1 MAFYALRKINR
12 RQIMKKKLAVIL
24 SVVLVFA
31 MLFMTACGDKPAA
44 DPDAGSNVAAGDL
57 SSIKINV
64 GTGGSTGTYYG
75 FCNVISSLLKEKTGA
90 QLMIQASGASKANI
104 LDVDDGIVD
113 MAIVQNDVMDYA
125 YNGTSLFADVGAIKS
140 FSTLGAA
147 YAEVCQIV
155 AKADSGIKTVAD
167 LKGKKVSV
175 GDSGSGVEF
184 NAQQILGAYG
194 ITFDDIDKQNLSFQ
208 ASADALKDG
217 KIDAFFCT
225 AGAPTVAITD
235 LSTTTGIVLVEIDA
249 EHLANL
255 QKDYGFY
262 AAYTVPAGTYKGIDA
277 DVTTVAV
284 KATFIVSNDLDEETV
299 YQLTKAIY
307 ENKGEYSHEK
317 AAEMSLEYAVS
328 SISVPFHPGAE
339 RYYKEVGAIS

>member
-1 MAFYALRKINR
+1 
-12 RQIMKKKLAVIL
+12 MKKKLAVIL

-44 DPDAGSNVAAGDL
+44 DPEAGSNVAAGDL

-90 QLMIQASGASKANI
+90 QLMINSSGASKANI
-104 LDVDDGIVD
+104 LDIDDGVVD

-194 ITFDDIDKQNLSFQ
+194 ITFEDIDKQNLSFQ

-262 AAYTVPAGTYKGIDA
+262 AAYTVPAGTYNGIDA

-284 KATFIVSNDLDEETV
+284 KATFIVSNELDEETV

>member
-1 MAFYALRKINR
+1 
-12 RQIMKKKLAVIL
+12 MKKKLAIAL
-24 SVVLVFA
+24 SLILVFA
-31 MLFMTACGDKPAA
+31 MLFCTACDGTKTPEKPVA
-44 DPDAGSNVAAGDL
+44 DGDL
-57 SSIKINV
+57 SAINIQV
-64 GTGGSTGTYYG
+64 GTGGTTGTYYG
-75 FCNVISSLLKEKTGA
+75 FCNVISTILKEKTGA
-90 QLMIQASGASKANI
+90 NLVINSSGASKANI
-104 LDVDDGIVD
+104 LDIADGIVD

-125 YNGTSLFADVGAIKS
+125 YNGTSLFEKDGAIKS

-184 NAQQILGAYG
+184 NAQQILGAYD
-194 ITFDDIDKQNLSFQ
+194 ITFEDIDKQNLSFQ

-235 LSTTTGIVLVEIDA
+235 LATSTGIVLVEIDA
-249 EHLANL
+249 EHLAKL
-255 QKDYGFY
+255 QQDYGFY
-262 AAYTVPAGTYKGIDA
+262 AEYKVPAGTYKGIDA
-277 DVTTVAV
+277 DATTVAV

-307 ENKGEYSHEK
+307 ENKDAYTHDK
-317 AAEMSLEYAVS
+317 AKELSLEYAVS

-339 RYYKEVGAIS
+339 KYYKEVGAIS

>member
-1 MAFYALRKINR
+1 
-12 RQIMKKKLAVIL
+12 MKKKLAIAL
-24 SVVLVFA
+24 SLILVFA
-31 MLFMTACGDKPAA
+31 MLFCTACGEKTPEKPAA
-44 DPDAGSNVAAGDL
+44 DGDL
-57 SSIKINV
+57 SAINIQV
-64 GTGGSTGTYYG
+64 GTGGTTGTYYG
-75 FCNVISSLLKEKTGA
+75 FCNVISTILKEKTGA
-90 QLMIQASGASKANI
+90 NLVINSSGASKANI
-104 LDVDDGIVD
+104 LDIADGIVD

-125 YNGTSLFADVGAIKS
+125 YNGTSLFEKDGAIKS

-184 NAQQILGAYG
+184 NAQQILGAYD
-194 ITFDDIDKQNLSFQ
+194 ITFEDIDKQNLSFQ

-235 LSTTTGIVLVEIDA
+235 LATSTGIVLVEIDA
-249 EHLANL
+249 EHLAKL
-255 QKDYGFY
+255 QQDYGFY
-262 AAYTVPAGTYKGIDA
+262 AEYKVPAGTYKGIDA
-277 DVTTVAV
+277 DATTVAV

-307 ENKGEYSHEK
+307 ENKDAYTHDK
-317 AAEMSLEYAVS
+317 AKELSLEYAVS

-339 RYYKEVGAIS
+339 KYYKEVGAIS

>member
-1 MAFYALRKINR
+1 
-12 RQIMKKKLAVIL
+12 MKKKLAIVL
-24 SVVLVFA
+24 SMVLVFA
-31 MLFMTACGDKPAA
+31 MLFMTACGDKPVTDDTTKGAN
-44 DPDAGSNVAAGDL
+44 DAVASGDL
-57 SSIKINV
+57 SSISINV

-90 QLMIQASGASKANI
+90 NLMIQSSGASKANI
-104 LDVDDGIVD
+104 LDVDDGVVD

-184 NAQQILGAYG
+184 NAQQILGAYD
-194 ITFDDIDKQNLSFQ
+194 ITFDDINKQNLSFQ

-225 AGAPTVAITD
+225 AGAPTVAVTD

-249 EHLANL
+249 EHLAKL
-255 QKDYGFY
+255 KDEYGFY
-262 AAYTVPAGTYKGIDA
+262 AEYKVPAGTYNGIDA

-307 ENKGEYSHEK
+307 ENKDEYSHEK
-317 AAEMSLEYAVS
+317 ASELSLEYAVS

>member
-1 MAFYALRKINR
+1 
-12 RQIMKKKLAVIL
+12 MKKRLVVVLAVIL
-24 SVVLVFA
+24 AFTSIFL
-31 MLFMTACGDKPAA
+31 TACGDNNPA
-44 DPDAGSNVAAGDL
+44 PDAETGDI
-57 SSIKINV
+57 STININV
-64 GTGGSTGTYYG
+64 GTGGTTGTYYG
-75 FCNVISSLLKEKTGA
+75 FCNVISSVLKEQTGA
-90 QLMIQASGASKANI
+90 QLTIQSSGASKANI
-104 LDVDDGIVD
+104 LDIDDGIVD

-125 YNGTSLFADVGAIKS
+125 YNGTSLFENDGAIKS
-140 FSTLGAA
+140 FSTLGAV

-155 AKADSGIKTVAD
+155 ARADSGIKTVAD

-184 NAQQILGAYG
+184 NAQQILGAYD
-194 ITFDDIDKQNLSFQ
+194 ISFEDIDKQNLSFQ

-249 EHLANL
+249 EHLAKL

-262 AAYTVPAGTYKGIDA
+262 AAYTVPAGTYNGLDKDA
-277 DVTTVAV
+277 TTVAV
-284 KATFIVSNDLDEETV
+284 KATFIVSNDLSEETV

-307 ENKGEYSHEK
+307 ENKDNYVHDK
-317 AAEMSLEYAVS
+317 AKEMSLEYAVS

-339 RYYKEVGAIS
+339 KYYKEVGAITE

>member
-1 MAFYALRKINR
+1 
-12 RQIMKKKLAVIL
+12 MKKKLALVL
-24 SVVLVFA
+24 SIVLVFA
-31 MLFMTACGDKPAA
+31 TLFLTACGDKPA
-44 DPDAGSNVAAGDL
+44 PDANADFSSGDL

-90 QLMIQASGASKANI
+90 NLMIQSSGASKANI
-104 LDVDDGIVD
+104 LGVDDGEVD

-125 YNGTSLFADVGAIKS
+125 YNGTSLFADVGAIKT

-184 NAQQILGAYG
+184 NAQQILGAYD
-194 ITFDDIDKQNLSFQ
+194 ITFDDINKQNLSFQ

-235 LSTTTGIVLVEIDA
+235 LATTTGIVLVEIDA
-249 EHLANL
+249 EHLAAL
-255 QKDYGFY
+255 KDKYGFY
-262 AAYTVPAGTYKGIDA
+262 AEYKVPAGTYKGIDTE
-277 DVTTVAV
+277 VTTVAV

-299 YQLTKAIY
+299 YQLTKAMY
-307 ENKGEYSHEK
+307 ENAGEYAHEK
-317 AAEMSLEYAVS
+317 ASEMTIEYAVS

-339 RYYKEVGAIS
+339 RYFKEVGAIS

>member
-1 MAFYALRKINR
+1 
-12 RQIMKKKLAVIL
+12 MKKKLAVIL
-24 SVVLVFA
+24 AAILAFS
-31 MLFMTACGDKPAA
+31 MLFLTACGDKPAEG
-44 DPDAGSNVAAGDL
+44 DKPAGGDI
-57 SSIKINV
+57 SSININV

-75 FCNVISSLLKEKTGA
+75 FCNVVSSLLKEKTGA
-90 QLMIQASGASKANI
+90 QLMIQSSGASKANI
-104 LDVDDGIVD
+104 LDIDDGVVD

-125 YNGTSLFADVGAIKS
+125 FNGTSLFEDVGAIKS
-140 FSTLGAA
+140 FSTLGAV

-155 AKADSGIKTVAD
+155 ARADSGIKTVAD

-184 NAQQILGAYG
+184 NAQQILGAYD
-194 ITFDDIDKQNLSFQ
+194 ITFADIDKQNLSFQ

-249 EHLANL
+249 EHLTAL
-255 QKDYGFY
+255 KDKYGFY
-262 AAYTVPAGTYKGIDA
+262 AEYTVPAGTYNGVDEDA
-277 DVTTVAV
+277 TTVAV

-307 ENKGEYSHEK
+307 ENKDEYSHEK
-317 AAEMSLEYAVS
+317 AAEMSVEYAVG

-339 RYYKEVGAIS
+339 RYFKEVGAIS

>member
-1 MAFYALRKINR
+1 
-12 RQIMKKKLAVIL
+12 MKKKLAIVISL
-24 SVVLVFA
+24 VLVFA
-31 MLFMTACGDKPAA
+31 TLFMTACGGDNGDTTTKAPAN
-44 DPDAGSNVAAGDL
+44 DAVAGGDL
-57 SSIKINV
+57 SSISINV

-90 QLMIQASGASKANI
+90 NLMIQSSGASKANI
-104 LDVDDGIVD
+104 LDIDDGIVD

-125 YNGTSLFADVGAIKS
+125 YNGTSLFADVGAIDS

-155 AKADSGIKTVAD
+155 ARADSGIKTVAD
-167 LKGKKVSV
+167 LAGKKVSV

-184 NAQQILGAYG
+184 NAQQILGAYD
-194 ITFDDIDKQNLSFQ
+194 ITFENIDKQNLSFQ

-249 EHLANL
+249 EHLAKL
-255 QKDYGFY
+255 QDEYGFY
-262 AAYTVPAGTYKGIDA
+262 AEYTVPAGTYKGVDA
-277 DVTTVAV
+277 DAKTVAV

-307 ENKGEYSHEK
+307 ENKDEYSHDK
-317 AAEMSLEYAVS
+317 ASEMSLDYAVS

-339 RYYKEVGAIS
+339 RYFKEVGAIS

>member
-1 MAFYALRKINR
+1 
-12 RQIMKKKLAVIL
+12 MKKKLALVL
-24 SVVLVFA
+24 SIILVFA
-31 MLFMTACGDKPAA
+31 TIFMTACGDNAA
-44 DPDAGSNVAAGDL
+44 PETTGDIAAGDL

-90 QLMIQASGASKANI
+90 NLMIQSSGASKANI
-104 LDVDDGIVD
+104 LGVDDGEVD

-125 YNGTSLFADVGAIKS
+125 YTGTSLFEDVGEIKS

-194 ITFDDIDKQNLSFQ
+194 VTFDDIDKQNLSFQ

-235 LSTTTGIVLVEIDA
+235 LATTTGIVLVEIDA
-249 EHLANL
+249 EHLAAL

-262 AAYTVPAGTYKGIDA
+262 AEYKVPAGTYKGIDTE
-277 DVTTVAV
+277 VSTVAV
-284 KATFIVSNDLDEETV
+284 KATFIVSNTLDEETV

-307 ENKGEYSHEK
+307 ENAGEYAHEK
-317 AAEMSLEYAVS
+317 AAEMTLEYAVS

-339 RYYKEVGAIS
+339 RYFKEVGAIS

>member
-1 MAFYALRKINR
+1 
-12 RQIMKKKLAVIL
+12 MKKKLAIVL
-24 SVVLVFA
+24 SAILVFA
-31 MLFMTACGDKPAA
+31 LVFCTACSDKAPEQK
-44 DPDAGSNVAAGDL
+44 DPSNL
-57 SSIKINV
+57 SAIEIYV

-75 FCNVISSLLKEKTGA
+75 FCNTISSLLKEKTGIN
-90 QLMIQASGASKANI
+90 LMIQSSGASKANI
-104 LDVDDGIVD
+104 LDVDDGNVD

-155 AKADSGIKTVAD
+155 ARADSGINTVAD

-184 NAQQILGAYG
+184 NAQQILGAYDV
-194 ITFDDIDKQNLSFQ
+194 TFADIDKQNLSFQ

-235 LSTTTGIVLVEIDA
+235 LATTTGIVLVEIDA
-249 EHLANL
+249 EHLAKL
-255 QKDYGFY
+255 QQDYGFY
-262 AAYTVPAGTYKGIDA
+262 AEYTVPAGTYNGIDTDA
-277 DVTTVAV
+277 KTVAV
-284 KATFIVSNDLDEETV
+284 KATFIVSNELDEETV

-307 ENKGEYSHEK
+307 ENKDEYAHEK
-317 AAEMSLEYAVS
+317 AKEMSLEYAVS

-339 RYYKEVGAIS
+339 RYFKEVGAIAE

>member
-1 MAFYALRKINR
+1 
-12 RQIMKKKLAVIL
+12 MKKKIAIVL
-24 SVVLVFA
+24 SAVLVFA
-31 MLFMTACGDKPAA
+31 MLFLTACGDKPEG
-44 DPDAGSNVAAGDL
+44 DTDAGDL
-57 SSIKINV
+57 STITINV

-75 FCNVISSLLKEKTGA
+75 FCNTISTLLKEKTGA
-90 QLMIQASGASKANI
+90 QLMIQSSGASKANI
-104 LDVDDGIVD
+104 LDIDDGVVD

-125 YNGTSLFADVGAIKS
+125 YNGTSLFADVGEIKS

-155 AKADSGIKTVAD
+155 ARADSGIKTVAD
-167 LKGKKVSV
+167 LKGKEVSV

-184 NAQQILGAYG
+184 NAEQILGAYG
-194 ITFDDIDKQNLSFQ
+194 ITFADIKKENLSFQ

-235 LSTTTGIVLVEIDA
+235 LATTTGIVLVEIDA
-249 EHLANL
+249 EHLAKL

-262 AAYTVPAGTYKGIDA
+262 AEYTVPAGTYKGIDEDA
-277 DVTTVAV
+277 TTVAV
-284 KATFIVSNDLDEETV
+284 KATFIVSNDLAEETV

-307 ENKGEYSHEK
+307 ENKDEYAHEK
-317 AAEMSLEYAVS
+317 ASEMSLEYAVS

-339 RYYKEVGAIS
+339 RYFKEVGAIS

>member
-1 MAFYALRKINR
+1 
-12 RQIMKKKLAVIL
+12 MKKKLALVL
-24 SVVLVFA
+24 SIILVFA
-31 MLFMTACGDKPAA
+31 TLFMTACGDKAAPEANGDVAA
-44 DPDAGSNVAAGDL
+44 DTLANTR
-57 SSIKINV
+57 INV

-90 QLMIQASGASKANI
+90 DLMIQSSGASKANI
-104 LDVDDGIVD
+104 LGIDDGEVD

-125 YNGTSLFADVGAIKS
+125 YNGTSLFADVGVINS

-184 NAQQILGAYG
+184 NAQQILGAY
-194 ITFDDIDKQNLSFQ
+194 DISFNDINKQNLSFQ

-235 LSTTTGIVLVEIDA
+235 LATTTGIVLVEIDA
-249 EHLANL
+249 EHLAEL

-262 AAYTVPAGTYKGIDA
+262 AEYKVPSGTYKGIDTE
-277 DVTTVAV
+277 VTTVAV
-284 KATFIVSNDLDEETV
+284 KATFIISNDLNEEIV

-307 ENKGEYSHEK
+307 ENAGEYAHEK
-317 AAEMSLEYAVS
+317 AAEMTLEYAVS
-328 SISVPFHPGAE
+328 NISVPFHPGAE
-339 RYYKEVGAIS
+339 RYFKEVGAIS

>member
-1 MAFYALRKINR
+1 
-12 RQIMKKKLAVIL
+12 MKKKLAVIL
-24 SVVLVFA
+24 AAILAFS
-31 MLFMTACGDKPAA
+31 MLFLTACGDKPAE
-44 DPDAGSNVAAGDL
+44 GDTPTGGDI
-57 SSIKINV
+57 SSININV

-90 QLMIQASGASKANI
+90 QLMIQSSGASKANI
-104 LDVDDGIVD
+104 LDIDDGVVD

-125 YNGTSLFADVGAIKS
+125 FNGTSLFEDVGAIKS

-155 AKADSGIKTVAD
+155 ARADSGIKTVAD

-184 NAQQILGAYG
+184 NAQQILGAYDV
-194 ITFDDIDKQNLSFQ
+194 TFEDIDKQNLSFQ

-249 EHLANL
+249 EHLAEL
-255 QKDYGFY
+255 KDEYGFY
-262 AAYTVPAGTYKGIDA
+262 AEYTVPAGTYKGVDEDA
-277 DVTTVAV
+277 TTVAV

-307 ENKGEYSHEK
+307 ENKDEYSHEK
-317 AAEMSLEYAVS
+317 AAEMSNEYAVS

-339 RYYKEVGAIS
+339 RYFKEVGAIS

>member
-1 MAFYALRKINR
+1 
-12 RQIMKKKLAVIL
+12 MKKKLSIVLSLILAFAVI
-24 SVVLVFA
+24 FC
-31 MLFMTACGDKPAA
+31 TACGDAKDPAA
-44 DPDAGSNVAAGDL
+44 TPDAPANDALAGGDL
-57 SSIKINV
+57 SSINIQV

-90 QLMIQASGASKANI
+90 NLMIQSSGASKANI
-104 LDVDDGIVD
+104 LNIEDGIVD

-125 YNGTSLFADVGAIKS
+125 YNGTSLFAEDGAIKS

-184 NAQQILGAYG
+184 NAQQILGAYD
-194 ITFDDIDKQNLSFQ
+194 ITFEDIDKQNLSFQ

-235 LSTTTGIVLVEIDA
+235 LATTTGIVLVEIDA
-249 EHLANL
+249 EHLAKL
-255 QKDYGFY
+255 QEDYGFY
-262 AAYTVPAGTYKGIDA
+262 AAYTVPAGTYTGIDA
-277 DVTTVAV
+277 DATTVAV
-284 KATFIVSNDLDEETV
+284 KATFIVSNELDEETV

-307 ENKGEYSHEK
+307 ENKDEYSHEK
-317 AAEMSLEYAVS
+317 AAEMNLEYAVS

-339 RYYKEVGAIS
+339 RYFKEVGALS

>member
-1 MAFYALRKINR
+1 
-12 RQIMKKKLAVIL
+12 MKKRLVVVLAVIL
-24 SVVLVFA
+24 AFTSIFL
-31 MLFMTACGDKPAA
+31 TACGDNKPAET
-44 DPDAGSNVAAGDL
+44 PDASGDI
-57 SSIKINV
+57 STVNINV
-64 GTGGSTGTYYG
+64 GTGGTTGTYYG
-75 FCNVISSLLKEKTGA
+75 FCNVISSVLKEKTGA
-90 QLMIQASGASKANI
+90 QLTIQSSGASKANI
-104 LDVDDGIVD
+104 LDIDDGIVD

-125 YNGTSLFADVGAIKS
+125 YNGTSLFENDGAITS
-140 FSTLGAA
+140 FSTLGAV

-155 AKADSGIKTVAD
+155 ARADSGIKTVAD

-184 NAQQILGAYG
+184 NAQQILGAYD
-194 ITFDDIDKQNLSFQ
+194 ITFEDIDKQNLSFQ

-249 EHLANL
+249 EHLAKL

-262 AAYTVPAGTYKGIDA
+262 AAYTVPAGTYNGLDKDA
-277 DVTTVAV
+277 TTVAV
-284 KATFIVSNDLDEETV
+284 KATFIVSNDLSEETV

-307 ENKGEYSHEK
+307 ENKDNYVHDK
-317 AAEMSLEYAVS
+317 AKEMSLEYAVS

-339 RYYKEVGAIS
+339 KYYKEVGAIAE

>member
-1 MAFYALRKINR
+1 
-12 RQIMKKKLAVIL
+12 MKKRLVVVLAL
-24 SVVLVFA
+24 VLVFTS
-31 MLFMTACGDKPAA
+31 LFMTACGDNNG
-44 DPDAGSNVAAGDL
+44 DQTPDGDI
-57 SSIKINV
+57 STVKINV
-64 GTGGSTGTYYG
+64 GSGGTTGTYYG
-75 FCNVISSLLKEKTGA
+75 FCNVISTVLKEKTGA
-90 QLMIQASGASKANI
+90 QLTVQSSGASKANI
-104 LDVDDGIVD
+104 LDIDDGIVD

-125 YNGTSLFADVGAIKS
+125 YNGTSLFENDGEIKS
-140 FSTLGAA
+140 FSTLGAV

-155 AKADSGIKTVAD
+155 ARADSGIKTVAD

-184 NAQQILGAYG
+184 NAQQILGAYD
-194 ITFDDIDKQNLSFQ
+194 ITFEDIDKQNLSFQ

-249 EHLANL
+249 EHLAKL

-262 AAYTVPAGTYKGIDA
+262 AAYTVPAGTYNGIDKDA
-277 DVTTVAV
+277 TTVAV
-284 KATFIVSNDLDEETV
+284 KATFIVSNELSEETV

-307 ENKGEYSHEK
+307 ENVENYSHDK
-317 AAEMSLEYAVS
+317 AKEMNLEYAVS

-339 RYYKEVGAIS
+339 KYYKEVGAIK

>member
-1 MAFYALRKINR
+1 
-12 RQIMKKKLAVIL
+12 MKKKLAIALSLIL
-24 SVVLVFA
+24 AFA
-31 MLFMTACGDKPAA
+31 MLLCTACVGGSGDDTTTTNPNN
-44 DPDAGSNVAAGDL
+44 DAVASGDL

-90 QLMIQASGASKANI
+90 NLMIQSSGASKANI
-104 LDVDDGIVD
+104 LDIDDNIVD

-125 YNGTSLFADVGAIKS
+125 YNGTSLFADIGAIDS

-155 AKADSGIKTVAD
+155 ARADSGITSVAD

-184 NAQQILGAYG
+184 NAEQILGAYD
-194 ITFDDIDKQNLSFQ
+194 ITFADIDKQNLSFQ

-235 LSTTTGIVLVEIDA
+235 LSTTTGTVLVGLDKAHIEK
-249 EHLANL
+249 L
-255 QKDYGFY
+255 QSEYAFY
-262 AAYTVPAGTYKGIDA
+262 AEYVVPAGTYNGIDT

-307 ENKGEYSHEK
+307 ENKDEYSHEK
-317 AAEMSLEYAVS
+317 ATEMSLEYAVS

>member
-1 MAFYALRKINR
+1 
-12 RQIMKKKLAVIL
+12 MKKKLAVIL
-24 SVVLVFA
+24 SAVLVFA
-31 MLFMTACGDKPAA
+31 MLFMTACGEKTTQDNNPAN
-44 DPDAGSNVAAGDL
+44 DAVASGDL
-57 SSIKINV
+57 SSININV

-90 QLMIQASGASKANI
+90 QLMIQSSGASKANI

-125 YNGTSLFADVGAIKS
+125 YNGTSLFADVGEIKS

-184 NAQQILGAYG
+184 NAQQILGAYD
-194 ITFDDIDKQNLSFQ
+194 IAFEDIDKQNLSFQ

-249 EHLANL
+249 DHLAKL
-255 QKDYGFY
+255 QADYGFY
-262 AAYTVPAGTYKGIDA
+262 AEYTVPAGTYKGIDA
-277 DVTTVAV
+277 DAKTVAV

-307 ENKGEYSHEK
+307 ENKDEYSHDK
-317 AAEMSLEYAVS
+317 ASEMSIEYAVS

-339 RYYKEVGAIS
+339 RYFKEVGAIS

>member
-1 MAFYALRKINR
+1 
-12 RQIMKKKLAVIL
+12 MKKKLALVL
-24 SVVLVFA
+24 SIILVFA
-31 MLFMTACGDKPAA
+31 TLFMTACGDKAAPEANGGSAA
-44 DPDAGSNVAAGDL
+44 DTLANTR
-57 SSIKINV
+57 INV

-90 QLMIQASGASKANI
+90 DLMIQSSGASKANI
-104 LDVDDGIVD
+104 LGIDDGEVD

-125 YNGTSLFADVGAIKS
+125 YKGTSLFADVGVIDS

-184 NAQQILGAYG
+184 NAQQILGAYD
-194 ITFDDIDKQNLSFQ
+194 ITFDDINKQNLSFQ

-235 LSTTTGIVLVEIDA
+235 LATTTGIVLVEIDA
-249 EHLANL
+249 EHLASL

-262 AAYTVPAGTYKGIDA
+262 AEYKVPAGTYKGIDTE
-277 DVTTVAV
+277 VTTVAV
-284 KATFIVSNDLDEETV
+284 KATFIISNDLNEEIV

-307 ENKGEYSHEK
+307 ENAGEYAHEK
-317 AAEMSLEYAVS
+317 AAEMTLEYAVS
-328 SISVPFHPGAE
+328 NISVPFHPGAE
-339 RYYKEVGAIS
+339 RYFKEVGAIS

>member
-1 MAFYALRKINR
+1 
-12 RQIMKKKLAVIL
+12 MKKKLAVIL

-31 MLFMTACGDKPAA
+31 MLFMTACGDKPV
-44 DPDAGSNVAAGDL
+44 DPEAGNNVAAGDL

-90 QLMIQASGASKANI
+90 QLMINSSGASKANI
-104 LDVDDGIVD
+104 LDIDDGIVD

-184 NAQQILGAYG
+184 NAQQILGAYD
-194 ITFDDIDKQNLSFQ
+194 ITFEDIDKQNLSFQ

-249 EHLANL
+249 DHLAKL
-255 QKDYGFY
+255 QSEYGFY
-262 AAYTVPAGTYKGIDA
+262 AAYTVPAGTYNGIDA

-284 KATFIVSNDLDEETV
+284 KATFIVSNELDEETV

-307 ENKGEYSHEK
+307 ENKDEYSHEK

>member
-1 MAFYALRKINR
+1 
-12 RQIMKKKLAVIL
+12 MKKKLAIALSLIL
-24 SVVLVFA
+24 AFA
-31 MLFMTACGDKPAA
+31 MLLCTACVGGSGDDTTTTNPNNEAV
-44 DPDAGSNVAAGDL
+44 AGGDL

-75 FCNVISSLLKEKTGA
+75 FCNVISTLLKEKTGA
-90 QLMIQASGASKANI
+90 NLMIQSSGASKANI
-104 LDVDDGIVD
+104 LDIDDGIVD

-125 YNGTSLFADVGAIKS
+125 YNGTSLFADIGAVDS

-155 AKADSGIKTVAD
+155 ARADSGITSVAD

-184 NAQQILGAYG
+184 NAQQILGAYD
-194 ITFDDIDKQNLSFQ
+194 ITFEDIDKQNLSFQ

-235 LSTTTGIVLVEIDA
+235 LSTTTGTVLVGIDA
-249 EHLANL
+249 EHIAKL
-255 QKDYGFY
+255 QADYGFY
-262 AAYTVPAGTYKGIDA
+262 AEYVVPAGTYNGIDT

-284 KATFIVSNDLDEETV
+284 KATFIVSNSLDEETV

-307 ENKGEYSHEK
+307 ENKDEYSHEK
-317 AAEMSLEYAVS
+317 ATEMSLEYAVS

>member
-1 MAFYALRKINR
+1 
-12 RQIMKKKLAVIL
+12 MKKKLALVL
-24 SVVLVFA
+24 SIVLVFA
-31 MLFMTACGDKPAA
+31 TLFMTACGDNANAPETN
-44 DPDAGSNVAAGDL
+44 SNVAAGDL
-57 SSIKINV
+57 SGIKINV

-75 FCNVISSLLKEKTGA
+75 FCNVISTVIKEKTGA
-90 QLMIQASGASKANI
+90 QLMVQSSGASKANI
-104 LDVDDGIVD
+104 LGVDDGEVD

-125 YNGTSLFADVGAIKS
+125 FNGTSLFADVGAIDS

-194 ITFDDIDKQNLSFQ
+194 VTFDDIDKQNLSFQ

-235 LSTTTGIVLVEIDA
+235 LATTTGIVLVEIDA
-249 EHLANL
+249 EHLAAL

-262 AAYTVPAGTYKGIDA
+262 AEYKVPAGTYKGIDSE
-277 DVTTVAV
+277 VSTVAV

-307 ENKGEYSHEK
+307 ENAGEYAHEK
-317 AAEMSLEYAVS
+317 AAEMTLEYAVS

-339 RYYKEVGAIS
+339 RYFKEVGVIS

>member
-1 MAFYALRKINR
+1 
-12 RQIMKKKLAVIL
+12 MKKKIATVL
-24 SVVLVFA
+24 SLMLVFA
-31 MLFMTACGDKPAA
+31 MLLCTACGGDTTGTEKTNPNN
-44 DPDAGSNVAAGDL
+44 DAVAAGDL
-57 SSIKINV
+57 SSISINV

-90 QLMIQASGASKANI
+90 NLMIQSSGASKANI
-104 LDVDDGIVD
+104 LDIDDGVVD

-125 YNGTSLFADVGAIKS
+125 YTGTSLFADVGAITT

-184 NAQQILGAYG
+184 NAQQILGAYD
-194 ITFDDIDKQNLSFQ
+194 ITFEDIDKQNLSFQ

-249 EHLANL
+249 DHLAKL
-255 QKDYGFY
+255 QSDYGFY
-262 AAYTVPAGTYKGIDA
+262 AAYTVPAGTYNGIDV

-284 KATFIVSNDLDEETV
+284 KATFVVSNELDEETV

-307 ENKGEYSHEK
+307 ENKDEYTHEK
-317 AAEMSLEYAVS
+317 AAEMSLDYAVS

-339 RYYKEVGAIS
+339 RYFKEVGAIS